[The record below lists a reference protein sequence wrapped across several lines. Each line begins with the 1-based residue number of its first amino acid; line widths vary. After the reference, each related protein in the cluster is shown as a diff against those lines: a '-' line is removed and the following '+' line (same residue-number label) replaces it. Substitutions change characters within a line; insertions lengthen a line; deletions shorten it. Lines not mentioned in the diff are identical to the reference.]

1 MEKEM
6 IYREDV
12 LNMNLTLQVVGE
24 HDARVVQQTLEAVL
38 QYVRKIP
45 PAEPEKKPV
54 TRRKKA

>member
-38 QYVRKIP
+38 QYVRNIP